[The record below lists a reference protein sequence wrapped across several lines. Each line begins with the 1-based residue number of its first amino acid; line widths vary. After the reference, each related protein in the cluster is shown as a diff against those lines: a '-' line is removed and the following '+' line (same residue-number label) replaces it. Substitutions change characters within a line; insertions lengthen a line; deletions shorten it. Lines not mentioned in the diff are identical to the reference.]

1 MKLSSILPP
10 AIPERRPPA
19 RRETTAPPNR
29 RFVLLLGIFFTVL
42 MATTTFASPSSTMK
56 ASDKPSQSTERITL
70 GGGCFWCL
78 DAMFKTLS
86 GVKSVTSGY
95 AGGQTPH
102 PTYKQVCSGETG
114 HAEVV
119 QIEFDAAQITLPK
132 ILEAF
137 WDAHDPT
144 TLNRQGADEGT
155 QYRSIILYSNDTQR
169 ATAEQSKTEAA
180 KSYSRPIVTEIVPLK
195 DFFPAEDYH
204 QDYFKKN
211 PHAGYCQ
218 AVIAPKLKKF
228 SHRDAKP

>member
-1 MKLSSILPP
+1 MKLRLVLPFTALDRRLPLQRAVAPPRPQRLVPLLAILSTLLL
-10 AIPERRPPA
+10 A
-19 RRETTAPPNR
+19 TTA
-29 RFVLLLGIFFTVL
+29 I
-42 MATTTFASPSSTMK
+42 ASPSSTMK
-56 ASDKPSQSTERITL
+56 SSDQTNAPTERITL

-78 DAMFKTLS
+78 DAMFRTLP

-95 AGGQTPH
+95 AGGHTPN
-102 PTYKQVCSGETG
+102 PTYKQVCSGDTG

-119 QIEFDAAQITLPK
+119 QIEFDAAKITLPK
-132 ILEAF
+132 LLEAF

-155 QYRSIILYSNDTQR
+155 QYRSIILYSSGSQHTV
-169 ATAEQSKTEAA
+169 AEQSKTVAA
-180 KSYSRPIVTEIVPLK
+180 KGFSRPIVTEIVPLK
-195 DFFPAEDYH
+195 EFFAAEDYH

-228 SHRDAKP
+228 SSHNPKP